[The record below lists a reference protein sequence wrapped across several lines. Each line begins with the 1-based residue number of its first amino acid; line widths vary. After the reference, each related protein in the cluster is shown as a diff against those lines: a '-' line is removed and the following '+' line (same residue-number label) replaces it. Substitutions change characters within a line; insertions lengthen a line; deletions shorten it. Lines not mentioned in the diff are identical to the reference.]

1 MGQYHHPVCIEAEE
15 GLDPAGMDSGLKE
28 GEQGFNRPNTP
39 AAIVALVCA
48 RGGNMPADC
57 SQSPLIGRWAGK
69 RILIQGD
76 YAEDDDIPGW
86 DGPPLSRLY
95 SAMMPAEERKPF
107 TKKDY
112 PNSTAAEIHK
122 WNEEQARSPVFA
134 DITRDA
140 CAFLE
145 AACNVR
151 YFEKEQICTDAKGKV
166 IDRWTSIH
174 SVHVKPV
181 ARHFGNCGVAEC
193 VIDSIYDV
201 RDLEYLK
208 RCGMKPE
215 DVQRAPRSGDWHGF
229 LPEEIPEGQTRVI
242 VNLDTLEYINP
253 VKFGQAPTLAGMV
266 SLAPQNRDLPILKK
280 ANQDHLQVVDVAG
293 GLFVMLCHPQR
304 RGGGDIPANA
314 EALVAAVGE
323 KDSRAKAAK
332 LFKGVED
339 VKGRWRGGRILGT
352 SEIRYADWP
361 TTEEVIERGTDISDK
376 VLRYLVAISHY

>member
-15 GLDPAGMDSGLKE
+15 GLDPADMDSGLKE
-28 GEQGFNRPNTP
+28 GEQGFNRPSTP
-39 AAIVALVCA
+39 NAIVALVCA

-76 YAEDDDIPGW
+76 YAEDNDIPGW
-86 DGPPLSRLY
+86 KGLRLSKLY
-95 SAMMPAEERKPF
+95 RAMRPVEERKP
-107 TKKDY
+107 KKDWR
-112 PNSTAAEIHK
+112 TT
-122 WNEEQARSPVFA
+122 PVFA

-151 YFEKEQICTDAKGKV
+151 YFEQEQICKDGDPRSKTYGQV
-166 IDRWTSIH
+166 IDRWTSTH
-174 SVHVKPV
+174 SVQVKPG
-181 ARHFGNCGVAEC
+181 ARHFGGCGVAEY
-193 VIDSIYDV
+193 VIDSIYNA

-215 DVQRAPRSGDWHGF
+215 DVQRPPRSGDWHGF
-229 LPEEIPEGQTRVI
+229 RPEEIPEGQRRVI
-242 VNLDTLEYINP
+242 VNLDTLEYIDP
-253 VKFGQAPTLAGMV
+253 AKFGQVPTLAGMATLT
-266 SLAPQNRDLPILKK
+266 SKHRDLPILKK
-280 ANQDHLQVVDVAG
+280 ANQENLQIIDVAG
-293 GLFVMLCHPQR
+293 GLFAMLCHPKR

-314 EALVAAVGE
+314 AEMGGIDKE
-323 KDSRAKAAK
+323 RGRATK

-339 VKGRWRGGRILGT
+339 VKGRWRGGYILGT
-352 SEIRYADWP
+352 SEIRYENWP
-361 TTEEVIERGTDISDK
+361 TTEEVLEKGTDISDK